1 MIEYNDDY
9 NKLIKS
15 IVKKVKQRFQ
25 KFTLVDDDLSQRGW
39 LELITAYFSFDE
51 TMGIKFTT
59 YSYQRVFRGIMA
71 EAVSEI
77 NSGTVNSEKL
87 SNVIYLDEAELDIV
101 DENVYEFDED
111 GSCEKLMGL
120 VRQNLSQDEF
130 KLLCCAY
137 GIDCKQCSDPKKLAK
152 QFGLTELEVKR
163 LIESGKRK
171 LRELYGRG

>member
-1 MIEYNDDY
+1 
-9 NKLIKS
+9 
-15 IVKKVKQRFQ
+15 
-25 KFTLVDDDLSQRGW
+25 
-39 LELITAYFSFDE
+39 
-51 TMGIKFTT
+51 
-59 YSYQRVFRGIMA
+59 MA

-77 NSGTVNSEKL
+77 NSGTGNSEKL

-137 GIDCKQCSDPKKLAK
+137 GIDCKQCSDPKKTGKTVWTNGAGRQKVDRKWKKKAK
-152 QFGLTELEVKR
+152 GIIWQRIKQYR
-163 LIESGKRK
+163 
-171 LRELYGRG
+171 